1 MLIMWSQQE
10 QVAKITV
17 TVEESVASYLNNRK
31 RRELVALEEEC
42 GLVVVVQSREDLPP
56 EYLSVVC
63 HNAAGREIH
72 SNID

>member
-31 RRELVALEEEC
+31 RRELVALEEEY

-63 HNAAGREIH
+63 HNAAGHEIH